1 MKVCDTM
8 KRLIDLH
15 IHSNLSDGELSPKEI
30 IDRAVNNGVSVI
42 AIADHDTTLAYD
54 DELFNYAKE
63 NNVKLI
69 TAVEI
74 STRTNKCGIHVLGY
88 NFDINNKR
96 FTDKL
101 YSIRNARHIY
111 LHDVAAKLKELS
123 YIIDVDSLDK
133 IDAVTKAHIA
143 TNIVENKDNE
153 KLLLKTFGYVPER
166 GEFIETIMNEGCP
179 CYVEKEAISPKE
191 ASDLIREAGGK
202 VVLAHPV
209 AYKYED
215 GLTDDDILNL
225 VKEMKPDGIEA
236 NYVYLDRNGNK
247 INESTHWNNFAKHH
261 NLITT
266 IGSDFHKNDGIHSDI
281 GLVNEDIVLNDN
293 ELNYIIDNLLK

>member
-1 MKVCDTM
+1 MK
-8 KRLIDLH
+8 KLIDLH
-15 IHSNLSDGELSPKEI
+15 IHSNLSDGVLSPKEI

-42 AIADHDTTLAYD
+42 AIADHDTTLAYN

-111 LHDVAAKLKELS
+111 LHNVATKLKELG

-143 TNIVENKDNE
+143 SNIVENKANE
-153 KLLLKTFGYVPER
+153 ELVKFFSKILK
-166 GEFIETIMNEGCP
+166 GCP

-215 GLTDDDILNL
+215 GLSDDDILNL

-247 INESTHWNNFAKHH
+247 INESAHWNNFAKHH

-281 GLVNEDIVLNDN
+281 GLINEDIVLNDN
-293 ELNYIIDNLLK
+293 EINSIIDNLLN

>member
-1 MKVCDTM
+1 MK
-8 KRLIDLH
+8 KLIDLH

-30 IDRAVNNGVSVI
+30 IYRAINNGVSVI
-42 AIADHDTTLAYD
+42 AIADHDTTLAYND
-54 DELFNYAKE
+54 DLFNYAKE

-74 STRTNKCGIHVLGY
+74 STKYKGIGIHVLGY

-143 TNIVENKDNE
+143 SNIVENEANE
-153 KLLLKTFGYVPER
+153 ELLLKTFGHIPSK

-209 AYKYED
+209 CYKYED
-215 GLTDDDILNL
+215 GLNDDDILNL

-236 NYVYLDRNGNK
+236 NYIYLDINGNK

-281 GLVNEDIVLNDN
+281 GLINEDIVLNDN
-293 ELNYIIDNLLK
+293 EINSIIDNLLN

>member
-1 MKVCDTM
+1 MK
-8 KRLIDLH
+8 KLIDLH
-15 IHSNLSDGELSPKEI
+15 IHSNLSDGVLSPKEI

-42 AIADHDTTLAYD
+42 AIADHDTTLAYN

-111 LHDVAAKLKELS
+111 LHNVATKLKELG

-143 TNIVENKDNE
+143 LNIVENEDNRE
-153 KLLLKTFGYVPER
+153 LLLKTFGHIPSK
-166 GEFIETIMNEGCP
+166 GEFIETILNEGCP

-215 GLTDDDILNL
+215 GLSDDDILNL

-236 NYVYLDRNGNK
+236 NYIYLEKNSSK
-247 INESTHWNNFAKHH
+247 INESAHWNNFAKHH

-281 GLVNEDIVLNDN
+281 GLINEDIVLNDN
-293 ELNYIIDNLLK
+293 EINSIIDNILK

>member
-1 MKVCDTM
+1 MK
-8 KRLIDLH
+8 KLIDLH

-42 AIADHDTTLAYD
+42 AIADHDTTLAYN

-74 STRTNKCGIHVLGY
+74 STKYKGIGIHVLGY
-88 NFDINNKR
+88 NFDINNKLL
-96 FTDKL
+96 TDKL
-101 YSIRNARHIY
+101 YSNRNARHIY
-111 LHDVAAKLKELS
+111 LHNVAVKLKELGYS
-123 YIIDVDSLDK
+123 IDVDFLDK

-143 TNIVENKDNE
+143 SNIVDNKDNE
-153 KLLLKTFGYVPER
+153 KLLLKTFGYIPGR

-179 CYVEKEAISPKE
+179 CYVEKETISPKE

-209 AYKYED
+209 AYEYED

-225 VKEMKPDGIEA
+225 VKEMNPDGIEA

>member
-1 MKVCDTM
+1 MK
-8 KRLIDLH
+8 KIIDLH

-30 IDRAVNNGVSVI
+30 IDRAVNNGVCVI
-42 AIADHDTTLAYD
+42 AIADHDTTLAYN

-63 NNVKLI
+63 NNIKLI

-88 NFDINNKR
+88 NFDINNKN

-111 LHDVAAKLKELS
+111 LHDVATKLKEFG
-123 YIIDVDSLDK
+123 YIIDVDTLVK

-143 TNIVENKDNE
+143 LNIVENEDNKD
-153 KLLLKTFGYVPER
+153 LLLKTFGHIPSK

-179 CYVEKEAISPKE
+179 CYVEKEAVSPKE

-215 GLTDDDILNL
+215 NLSDDDILNL
-225 VKEMKPDGIEA
+225 VKEMNPDGIEA

-281 GLVNEDIVLNDN
+281 GLINEDIVLNDN
-293 ELNYIIDNLLK
+293 ELNSIINNFLK

>member
-1 MKVCDTM
+1 MK
-8 KRLIDLH
+8 KLIDLH

-42 AIADHDTTLAYD
+42 AIADRDTTLAYN

-88 NFDINNKR
+88 NFDINNKK

-111 LHDVAAKLKELS
+111 LHDVSTKLKELG

-143 TNIVENKDNE
+143 LNIVENEDNKE
-153 KLLLKTFGYVPER
+153 LLLKTFGYVPER

-202 VVLAHPV
+202 VILAHP
-209 AYKYED
+209 ACYKYED

-225 VKEMKPDGIEA
+225 VKEMNPDGIEA

-266 IGSDFHKNDGIHSDI
+266 IGSDFHKADNIHPDI
-281 GLVNEDIVLNDN
+281 GLINEDIVLNDN
-293 ELNYIIDNLLK
+293 ELNSIINNLLK

>member
-1 MKVCDTM
+1 MK
-8 KRLIDLH
+8 KLIDLH

-42 AIADHDTTLAYD
+42 AIADHDTTLAYN

-63 NNVKLI
+63 NYVKLI

-74 STRTNKCGIHVLGY
+74 STKYKGIGIHVLGY

-111 LHDVAAKLKELS
+111 LHNVATKLKELG

-143 TNIVENKDNE
+143 LNIVENKANE
-153 KLLLKTFGYVPER
+153 ELLLKTFGHIPSK

-179 CYVEKEAISPKE
+179 CYVEKEAISPKA
-191 ASDLIREAGGK
+191 ASDLIREAGSK

-215 GLTDDDILNL
+215 GLSDDDILNL

-236 NYVYLDRNGNK
+236 NYVYLDRNSSK
-247 INESTHWNNFAKHH
+247 INESAHWNNFAKHH

-266 IGSDFHKNDGIHSDI
+266 IGSDFHKTAGIQSDI
-281 GLVNEDIVLNDN
+281 GLINEDIVLNY
-293 ELNYIIDNLLK
+293 NYINYIFDNILK

>member
-1 MKVCDTM
+1 MN
-8 KRLIDLH
+8 RLIDLH

-111 LHDVAAKLKELS
+111 LHDVATKLKEFG

-143 TNIVENKDNE
+143 SNIVENKANE
-153 KLLLKTFGYVPER
+153 ELLLKTFGHIPSK

-215 GLTDDDILNL
+215 GLTDDDILELIN
-225 VKEMKPDGIEA
+225 EMKPDGIEA
-236 NYVYLDRNGNK
+236 DYVYLDRNGNK
-247 INESTHWNNFAKHH
+247 INESSHWNNFAKHH

-266 IGSDFHKNDGIHSDI
+266 IGSDFHKNDAIHSDI

-293 ELNYIIDNLLK
+293 ELNSIINNLLK

>member
-1 MKVCDTM
+1 MK
-8 KRLIDLH
+8 KLIDLH

-42 AIADHDTTLAYD
+42 AIADHDTTLAYN

-74 STRTNKCGIHVLGY
+74 STKTNKCGIHVLGY
-88 NFDINNKR
+88 NFDINNIKLKE
-96 FTDKL
+96 KL
-101 YSIRNARHIY
+101 YAIRNARHIY
-111 LHDVAAKLKELS
+111 LHKVAVKLEELG
-123 YIIDVDSLDK
+123 YVIDVKFLDN

-143 TNIVENKDNE
+143 LNIVENIDNKE
-153 KLLLKTFGYVPER
+153 LLLKTFGHIPSK

-179 CYVEKEAISPKE
+179 CYVEKETISPKE

-225 VKEMKPDGIEA
+225 VKEMNPDGIEA
-236 NYVYLDRNGNK
+236 NYIYLEKRNGNK

-281 GLVNEDIVLNDN
+281 GLINEDIKLNESEIN
-293 ELNYIIDNLLK
+293 SIIDSLLK

>member
-1 MKVCDTM
+1 MRK
-8 KRLIDLH
+8 LIDLH

-30 IDRAVNNGVSVI
+30 IDRSVNNGVNVI
-42 AIADHDTTLAYD
+42 AIADHDTTLAYND
-54 DELFNYAKE
+54 DLFNYAKD

-69 TAVEI
+69 TAIEI
-74 STRTNKCGIHVLGY
+74 STKYKGIGIHVLGY
-88 NFDINNKR
+88 NLDINNKILM
-96 FTDKL
+96 DKL

-111 LHDVAAKLKELS
+111 LHNVAVKLEELG
-123 YIIDVDSLDK
+123 YIVDADSLDK

-143 TNIVENKDNE
+143 SNIVENKANE
-153 KLLLKTFGYVPER
+153 ELLLKTFCYVPER

-179 CYVEKEAISPKE
+179 CYVEKETISPIE

-215 GLTDDDILNL
+215 GLTDDDILEL
-225 VKEMKPDGIEA
+225 VRKMKPDGIEA
-236 NYVYLDRNGNK
+236 NYIYVDRNGNK
-247 INESTHWNNFAKHH
+247 INESRHWNDFAKHH

-266 IGSDFHKNDGIHSDI
+266 IGSDFHKVDNVHPDI
-281 GLVNEDIVLNDN
+281 GLINEDITLDDKEVNT
-293 ELNYIIDNLLK
+293 IIDNLLN

>member
-1 MKVCDTM
+1 MN
-8 KRLIDLH
+8 RLIDLH

-30 IDRAVNNGVSVI
+30 IDRAVNNGINVI
-42 AIADHDTTLAYD
+42 AIADHDTTLAYN

-111 LHDVAAKLKELS
+111 LHNVATKLKELG

-143 TNIVENKDNE
+143 LNIVENMGNKE
-153 KLLLKTFGYVPER
+153 LLLKTFGHIPNK

-225 VKEMKPDGIEA
+225 VKEMNPDGIEA

-247 INESTHWNNFAKHH
+247 INESTHWNSFAKHH

-281 GLVNEDIVLNDN
+281 GLINEDIVLNDN
-293 ELNYIIDNLLK
+293 EINYIINNLLK

>member
-1 MKVCDTM
+1 MK
-8 KRLIDLH
+8 KLIDLH

-30 IDRAVNNGVSVI
+30 IDRAVNNGVNVI
-42 AIADHDTTLAYD
+42 AIADHDTTLAYN

-74 STRTNKCGIHVLGY
+74 STKYKGIGIHVLGY
-88 NFDINNKR
+88 NFDINNKK

-111 LHDVAAKLKELS
+111 LHNVATKLKELG

-143 TNIVENKDNE
+143 LNIVENEDSKE
-153 KLLLKTFGYVPER
+153 LLLKTFGHIPSK

-179 CYVEKEAISPKE
+179 CYVEKESISPKE
-191 ASDLIREAGGK
+191 ASNLIKEAGGK
-202 VVLAHPV
+202 VILAHPV
-209 AYKYED
+209 CYKYED
-215 GLTDDDILNL
+215 GLTDEEILNL
-225 VKEMKPDGIEA
+225 VNDMKADGIES
-236 NYVYLDRNGNK
+236 NYIYIDKNNNK
-247 INESTHWNNFAKHH
+247 INEINHWNAFAKQY

-266 IGSDFHKNDGIHSDI
+266 IGSDFHKVDNIHPDI
-281 GLVNEDIVLNDN
+281 GLINEDIKLNDSEIN
-293 ELNYIIDNLLK
+293 SIIELMFNFF

>member
-1 MKVCDTM
+1 MK
-8 KRLIDLH
+8 KIIDLH

-30 IDRAVNNGVSVI
+30 IDRAVNNGVCVI
-42 AIADHDTTLAYD
+42 AIADHDTTLAYN

-63 NNVKLI
+63 NNIKLI

-88 NFDINNKR
+88 NFDINNKN

-111 LHDVAAKLKELS
+111 LHDVAAKLKELG
-123 YIIDVDSLDK
+123 YIIDVDTLDK

-143 TNIVENKDNE
+143 LNIVENEDNKD
-153 KLLLKTFGYVPER
+153 LLLKTFGHIPSK

-179 CYVEKEAISPKE
+179 CYVEKEAVSPKE

-215 GLTDDDILNL
+215 NLSDDDILNL
-225 VKEMKPDGIEA
+225 VKEMNPDGIEA
-236 NYVYLDRNGNK
+236 NYVYLDRNSNK

-281 GLVNEDIVLNDN
+281 GLINEDIVLNDN
-293 ELNYIIDNLLK
+293 ELNSIINNFLK

>member
-1 MKVCDTM
+1 MK
-8 KRLIDLH
+8 KLIDLH

-42 AIADHDTTLAYD
+42 AIADHDTTLAYN
-54 DELFNYAKE
+54 DELFNYAQT
-63 NNVKLI
+63 NNI
-69 TAVEI
+69 NIIPAVEI
-74 STRTNKCGIHVLGY
+74 STKYKGIGIHVLGY
-88 NFDINNKR
+88 NFDINNKLLI
-96 FTDKL
+96 DKL

-111 LHDVAAKLKELS
+111 LHDVAVKLKELG
-123 YIIDVDSLDK
+123 YIIDVNSLDK
-133 IDAVTKAHIA
+133 IDSVTKAHIA
-143 TNIVENKDNE
+143 LNIIENENNN
-153 KLLLKTFGYVPER
+153 KLLLKTFGYIPDK

-179 CYVEKEAISPKE
+179 AYVEKETISPKE

-215 GLTDDDILNL
+215 GLIDEDTLEL
-225 VKEMKPDGIEA
+225 VNEMKPDGIEA
-236 NYVYLDRNGNK
+236 NYIYLDINGNK

-281 GLVNEDIVLNDN
+281 GLINEDIKLNEN
-293 ELNYIIDNLLK
+293 EINSIIGSLLK

>member
-1 MKVCDTM
+1 MK
-8 KRLIDLH
+8 KLIDLH

-42 AIADHDTTLAYD
+42 AIADHDTTLAYND
-54 DELFNYAKE
+54 DLFNYAKE

-74 STRTNKCGIHVLGY
+74 STKYKGIGIHVLGY
-88 NFDINNKR
+88 NFDINNKLL
-96 FTDKL
+96 TDKL
-101 YSIRNARHIY
+101 YSNRNARHIY
-111 LHDVAAKLKELS
+111 LHNVAVKLKELG
-123 YIIDVDSLDK
+123 YIIDVDYLDK

-143 TNIVENKDNE
+143 SNIVDNKDNG
-153 KLLLKTFGYVPER
+153 KLLLKTFGYIPER

-179 CYVEKEAISPKE
+179 CYVKKETISPME
-191 ASDLIREAGGK
+191 ASSLIREVGGK

-215 GLTDDDILNL
+215 GLTDDDISEL
-225 VKEMKPDGIEA
+225 VRKMKPDGIEA

-247 INESTHWNNFAKHH
+247 INECIHWNDFAKHH

-266 IGSDFHKNDGIHSDI
+266 IGSDFHKVDNVHPDI
-281 GLVNEDIVLNDN
+281 GLINEDIILDN
-293 ELNYIIDNLLK
+293 NEVNTIIDNLLN

>member
-1 MKVCDTM
+1 MK
-8 KRLIDLH
+8 KLIDLH
-15 IHSNLSDGELSPKEI
+15 IHSNLSDGVLSPKEI

-42 AIADHDTTLAYD
+42 AIADHDTTLAYN

-63 NNVKLI
+63 NNVTLI
-69 TAVEI
+69 TGVEI
-74 STRTNKCGIHVLGY
+74 STKYKGIGIHVLGY
-88 NFDINNKR
+88 KFDINNKK

-111 LHDVAAKLKELS
+111 LHNVATKLKELG

-143 TNIVENKDNE
+143 LNIIGNEDNKN
-153 KLLLKTFGYVPER
+153 LLLKTFGHIPSK
-166 GEFIETIMNEGCP
+166 GEFIETLMNEGCP
-179 CYVEKEAISPKE
+179 CYVEKEAINPKE

-215 GLTDDDILNL
+215 GLSDDDILNL

-281 GLVNEDIVLNDN
+281 GLINEDIVLNDN
-293 ELNYIIDNLLK
+293 EINSIIDNLLN